1 MISPELQN
9 FLETAKSQG
18 ATDEALVGLL
28 RGRGWPEDEAR
39 SALADHYEERSGLNI
54 PKYKKSGS
62 AKDAFL
68 YLVSFATLTI
78 WALGLGSIMFLL
90 IDHWIKDPLQQ
101 NYYGGFYQMASSLAS
116 IIIAFPVYL
125 LVMHYINREI
135 GRHSEKLESGVRKWL
150 TYIAL
155 LITAGIAVG
164 DLITF
169 LTAVLR
175 GEVTAN
181 FSAKAAVVLAIA
193 GGIFWYYL
201 GALQQKPGPLRNA
214 DE

>member
-1 MISPELQN
+1 MISPELEN

-18 ATDEALVGLL
+18 ATGEELVGLL

-39 SALADHYEERSGLNI
+39 SALADHYEARTGLNI

-78 WALGLGSIMFLL
+78 WALGVGSIMFLL
-90 IDHWIKDPLQQ
+90 IDRWIKDPLQQ
-101 NYYGGFYQMASSLAS
+101 NYYGGFYQMANSLAS

-135 GRHSEKLESGVRKWL
+135 ERHSEKLESGVRKWL